1 MVKKVETIAVLGGG
15 NGAFAHAADLAVR
28 GFKVNLCEAPEFAKA
43 IEGAKKTGGIHLKIT
58 GNPGLE
64 PGFGKLNKV
73 TVDTKEAITDADAI
87 LVVVP
92 AFGQRR
98 FAELAAPYLRSDQLV
113 MLSPGNFG
121 GCLDFKHALEK
132 NGSKA
137 EPLLCETECMI
148 YSGFKS
154 QPDEVEVTGYK
165 KGHLVAAFPGN
176 RTDEALEIIHQF
188 FPYVKGGSSIL
199 ETGLRN
205 VNTVMHPPV
214 TVLNAGKIET
224 TNGKFLFYFEGVTQG
239 VGRVVERVEEER
251 LNIGKALG
259 IGLTPTRDVL
269 LEWYGHS
276 GAQGDTLAQVM
287 RTNPVYGIDWAPPN
301 FKHRFLTED
310 IPFGMVPMERMGKY
324 VNVPTPTITAIIEL
338 ANILSEQ
345 DMRKNARDLDALGLN
360 DLSIDQMK
368 RFFIEGH
375 L

>member
-28 GFKVNLCEAPEFAKA
+28 GFKVNLCEAPEFAQG
-43 IEGAKKTGGIHLKIT
+43 IEGARKAGGIHLKIT

-64 PGFGKLNKV
+64 PGFGKLNKI
-73 TVDTKEAITDADAI
+73 TTDIKEALSDADVV

-121 GCLDFKHALEK
+121 GCLDFKRALQQS
-132 NGSKA
+132 GSMA

-154 QPDEVEVTGYK
+154 KPDEVEVTGYK
-165 KGHLVAAFPGN
+165 KGHLVAAFPGK

-214 TVLNAGKIET
+214 TVLNAGRIEA
-224 TNGKFLFYFEGVTQG
+224 TNGKFLFYYEGVTDG
-239 VGRVVERVEEER
+239 VGRVVEKVEEER

-259 IGLTPTRDVL
+259 INLTPTKDVL

-276 GAQGDTLAQVM
+276 GAKGETLPEVM
-287 RTNPVYGIDWAPPN
+287 RTNPVYAIDWAPPS

-310 IPFGMVPMERMGKY
+310 IPFGMVPMERMGKF
-324 VNVPTPTITAIIEL
+324 VNVPTPTTTAIIEL
-338 ANILSEQ
+338 ANILVGQ
-345 DMRKNARDLDALGLN
+345 DMRRTARDLDALGLN
-360 DLSIDQMK
+360 GLSVEQLK
-368 RFFIEGH
+368 KFFIEGEQ
-375 L
+375 